1 MFLNC
6 HSWYS
11 FHYGT
16 LSIEKL
22 LEEAQRLGIR
32 KLVLTDINNTSGVL
46 DFIRLA
52 PKYGVE
58 PVVGIEF
65 RQGDN
70 VRFIGIAKNNE
81 GFEELNR
88 FLSECLRM
96 GAAEGESSGNRDAQI
111 PNEIPCFRNVVV
123 IIPVTLSAPTSSSH
137 KEALHAGAVTRG
149 SLMPE
154 AKGLKPEAGSIFYG
168 IRPSDISRLSFSF
181 TAADSLSMFL
191 RLSLTNSPS
200 ISCRL
205 SSPASRREKSG
216 LHSFP
221 FPFMPP

>member
-70 VRFIGIAKNNE
+70 VRFIGIAKNND
-81 GFEELNR
+81 GFEEFNR

-123 IIPVTLSAPTSSSH
+123 IIPVTLSAPTFSSH
-137 KEALHAGAVTRG
+137 KEAPIPQSRWRLDQPTLPPSGAQ
-149 SLMPE
+149 SL
-154 AKGLKPEAGSIFYG
+154 
-168 IRPSDISRLSFSF
+168 
-181 TAADSLSMFL
+181 
-191 RLSLTNSPS
+191 
-200 ISCRL
+200 
-205 SSPASRREKSG
+205 
-216 LHSFP
+216 
-221 FPFMPP
+221 PPPH